1 MPYFLAGIKAYDL
14 VSGQECLKN
23 SFVLGKERALELFP
37 MLKRDKLKGAIVYYD
52 GMCIGWDLVWV
63 SCLFIIVVSTAV
75 PIKHVFIFTG
85 SHNDARM
92 CISIAISAARQGMYQ
107 IQIY

>member
-52 GMCIGWDLVWV
+52 GMCIG
-63 SCLFIIVVSTAV
+63 
-75 PIKHVFIFTG
+75 
-85 SHNDARM
+85 
-92 CISIAISAARQGMYQ
+92 
-107 IQIY
+107 

>member
-52 GMCIGWDLVWV
+52 GMCIGWDLARV
-63 SCLFIIVVSTAV
+63 LKAYIVVSIVV
-75 PIKHVFIFTG
+75 PIKHAFIFTG

-92 CISIAISAARQGMYQ
+92 CISIAISAARQGMYL